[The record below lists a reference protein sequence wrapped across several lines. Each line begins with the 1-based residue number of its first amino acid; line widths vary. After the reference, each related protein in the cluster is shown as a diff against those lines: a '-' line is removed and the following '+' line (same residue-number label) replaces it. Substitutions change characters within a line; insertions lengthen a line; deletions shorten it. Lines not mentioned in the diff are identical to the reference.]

1 MVTLS
6 LQGVPYGIGVELWP
20 CDPRV
25 SGSIPGAGN
34 LKKLFIWIKI
44 HGLLQKQ
51 TVTEL

>member
-25 SGSIPGAGN
+25 SGSIPGGGN
-34 LKKLFIWIKI
+34 LKKRSLCSDD
-44 HGLLQKQ
+44 QVDVEPQ
-51 TVTEL
+51 